1 MRILLASSNEHKR
14 HELSQLFPAH
24 EILLPADLGLSFECA
39 EDGDTFLENARQKA
53 VALFEKAK
61 HLGIPVMADD
71 SGLIV
76 EALPGRLGVKTARFG
91 SEDGGTPLS
100 AHEKNML
107 LLSMLEGKPES
118 ERSAFFVCAIFVI
131 FDKYRT
137 YSAVEST
144 GGRILESEVGEHGFG
159 YDPVFYCNEGKS
171 PMGLLSE
178 EQKNMYSHRGKAA
191 RSIAKILN
199 EN

>member
-14 HELSQLFPAH
+14 HELTQLFPSH
-24 EILLPADLGLSFECA
+24 EILLPADLGLSFDCA

-53 VALFEKAK
+53 FALYEKAK
-61 HLGIPVMADD
+61 GLGIPVIADD

-91 SEDGGTPLS
+91 AEDGGPQLS

-118 ERSAFFVCAIFVI
+118 ERKAFFVCAIFVVVNE
-131 FDKYRT
+131 YNT

-144 GGRILESEVGEHGFG
+144 SGRILESEVGEHGFG
-159 YDPVFYCNEGKS
+159 YDPVFYCDEGNS

-178 EQKNMYSHRGKAA
+178 EEKNLYSHRGKAA
-191 RSIAKILN
+191 RSIAKIFGN
-199 EN
+199 